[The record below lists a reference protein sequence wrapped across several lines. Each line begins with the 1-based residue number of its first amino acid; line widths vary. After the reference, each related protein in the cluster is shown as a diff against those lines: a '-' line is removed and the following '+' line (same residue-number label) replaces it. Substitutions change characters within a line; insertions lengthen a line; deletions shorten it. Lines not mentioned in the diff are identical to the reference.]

1 MSVVS
6 MKDLLEAGVH
16 FGHQTRRWNPKM
28 KRFIFGERGGIYIID
43 LTQTQALLEEAHAL
57 VSNIAGRRGTVL
69 FVGTKKQAQDAV
81 AEEAKRVGMPYVSNR
96 WLGGLLTNWRT
107 LSERIEHLHE
117 LRRLKTEGQLELLP
131 SKERIAMEAELEKL
145 EANLGGVADMKRQ
158 PDAVFVVDLKK
169 EQLAVRE
176 AKRLNIPIIGLVDTN
191 ADPDEADYV
200 IPGNDDAIRSC
211 ALVTKVLANGIEAG
225 KQLVDP
231 AEMTQKA
238 EAAPEEESGEE
249 PAADEE
255 PAAEEE
261 TSEEPAAEEQSRA
274 ERARRGAGGGG
285 GLMSTTISASL
296 VKELR
301 DQTGAGMMDCKR
313 ALEET
318 GGDLDAARTLLRE
331 KGIADAA
338 KRSGRDTTE
347 GKVGFSITEES
358 VAAMVAVGCET
369 EPVSNNEEFLVY
381 AQRVLSEVLHH
392 GVDAADSL
400 EDERVE
406 LVARLGEN
414 IAVVGTARYEG
425 AEHEILTAY
434 VHPPANKLGVL
445 LHAKGEPDLAYK
457 VAMHIAAAAPVYVS
471 RDSVP
476 QAEVDA
482 ERDILSKQE
491 DVLDKPEQ
499 VREKIVAGR
508 LEKWFEGHVLADQ
521 DWIHDP
527 DRRVGDVLADAGLE
541 IVEFE
546 RFALAE

>member
-1 MSVVS
+1 
-6 MKDLLEAGVH
+6 
-16 FGHQTRRWNPKM
+16 
-28 KRFIFGERGGIYIID
+28 
-43 LTQTQALLEEAHAL
+43 
-57 VSNIAGRRGTVL
+57 
-69 FVGTKKQAQDAV
+69 
-81 AEEAKRVGMPYVSNR
+81 
-96 WLGGLLTNWRT
+96 
-107 LSERIEHLHE
+107 
-117 LRRLKTEGQLELLP
+117 
-131 SKERIAMEAELEKL
+131 
-145 EANLGGVADMKRQ
+145 
-158 PDAVFVVDLKK
+158 
-169 EQLAVRE
+169 
-176 AKRLNIPIIGLVDTN
+176 
-191 ADPDEADYV
+191 
-200 IPGNDDAIRSC
+200 
-211 ALVTKVLANGIEAG
+211 
-225 KQLVDP
+225 
-231 AEMTQKA
+231 
-238 EAAPEEESGEE
+238 
-249 PAADEE
+249 
-255 PAAEEE
+255 
-261 TSEEPAAEEQSRA
+261 
-274 ERARRGAGGGG
+274 
-285 GLMSTTISASL
+285 MSTTISASL

-318 GGDLDAARTLLRE
+318 GGDLEAARTLLRE
-331 KGIADAA
+331 RGIAQAA
-338 KRSGRDTTE
+338 KRSGRETTE

-414 IAVVGTARYEG
+414 IAVVGAARYEG

-445 LHAKGEPDLAYK
+445 VHAKGEPDLAYK

-476 QAEVDA
+476 GAEVDA
-482 ERDILSKQE
+482 ERDILSKQD

-499 VREKIVAGR
+499 VQEKIVAGR

-521 DWIHDP
+521 AWIHDP
-527 DRRVGDVLADAGLE
+527 DRRVGDVLQEAGLE
-541 IVEFE
+541 IIEFE